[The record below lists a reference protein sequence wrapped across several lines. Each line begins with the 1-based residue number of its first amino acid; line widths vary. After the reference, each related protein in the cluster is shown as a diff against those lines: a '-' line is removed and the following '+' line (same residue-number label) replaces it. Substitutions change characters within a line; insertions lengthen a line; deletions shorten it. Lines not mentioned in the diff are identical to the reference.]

1 MLLVYEIIKRE
12 VHWVEE
18 NKNKEISNVDEIEEE
33 QEVEVMD
40 NNDEKDS
47 IIEKLKKKL
56 SNKISV
62 ELHPEISAIKMENTD
77 QGTRAELY
85 GMKLSSNSS
94 VNNDTKKKQ
103 NVYDEMIISIKEMLS
118 KEGNSEE
125 TNDKLIDLLDKIRI
139 DIKELETTKKE
150 KKSNDIANVIK
161 LVGCSVVATGVGI
174 GSWFLG
180 KEVLKKMEE
189 EKEIEK

>member
-1 MLLVYEIIKRE
+1 M
-12 VHWVEE
+12 EE

-56 SNKISV
+56 SNKVSV